1 MVPVAVI
8 LFFAAI
14 ITIDYFRRQKRAKAL
29 AAELHYENIQGL
41 VGATMY
47 DGANEKDK
55 KEEKK

>member
-8 LFFAAI
+8 LFFAAA
-14 ITIDYFRRQKRAKAL
+14 ITIDYLRRQKRAKAH

-47 DGANEKDK
+47 DGANKEEK